1 MDNHEELKRTKLI
14 NRPITTLLIG
24 LGFMSIILLTMMFGS
39 SPKKT
44 ANNKNNV
51 ADPVGDKQVNGEYG
65 TFDTEALA
73 VVMDYDT
80 SLKRITLLPIDNEEP
95 ITLSYSGSSDVKDK
109 FGQVITIAQV
119 SKGNMVDIGYIK
131 NTLEL
136 IKLHESKQAWVNV
149 GVNNLTTDPLTMIMK
164 IGTTNYKFKDN
175 IVVVDGDNMVSV
187 DKLAEQD
194 VLMVSGYEDT
204 IWSIT
209 IIKGHGTVKLVDTA
223 GFTGGNVTV
232 GYEAMQKVS
241 EDLVIPVREGNFNI
255 TVENGKY
262 SVTKNIEIVRNEE
275 TVVSFHGLG
284 QMAEE
289 NGMITFDINPF
300 GADLFLDG
308 LLTLYANPVKLAY
321 GEHEITVSL
330 GGYTTYEGYLN
341 IDEDKKT
348 VRIDLPEAT
357 SKEEADVSII
367 DSVAADSPSIPSWA
381 SDEDIDDD
389 HFIYIEN
396 PEEVSV
402 YLNGEYMGTSPIGF
416 EKIIGSHVF
425 TFIKDGYE
433 TISYTIDI
441 EDDKMDTYISMPDLI
456 PE

>member
-1 MDNHEELKRTKLI
+1 MDNHEEVKRMKLI

-24 LGFMSIILLTMMFGS
+24 LGFLSIILLTMMFGS
-39 SPKKT
+39 SPKK
-44 ANNKNNV
+44 AVNNKNKL
-51 ADPVGDKQVNGEYG
+51 AGPVGDEQVNSDYG

-73 VVMDYDT
+73 VVMEYDT
-80 SLKRITLLPIDNEEP
+80 SLKRITLLPIDYEEP
-95 ITLSYSGSSDVKDK
+95 ITLSYSGASDIKDK
-109 FGQVITIAQV
+109 FGQLITIAQL
-119 SKGNMVDIGYIK
+119 SKGAMVDIGYIK
-131 NTLEL
+131 GTSEL

-149 GVNNLTTDPLTMIMK
+149 GVNNLTTDPLNMIMK
-164 IGTTNYKFKDN
+164 IGSSNYKFNDN
-175 IVVVDGDNMVSV
+175 IVVVDGDDLVTV
-187 DKLAEQD
+187 DRLAEQD
-194 VLMVSGYEDT
+194 LLMVRGYDNT

-209 IIKGHGTVKLVDTA
+209 IIKGHGTVRLTDTA
-223 GFTGGNVTV
+223 GFIGGNVTV
-232 GYEAMQKVS
+232 GYEAMQKIS
-241 EDLVIPVREGNFNI
+241 EDLVIAVREGNFNI

-275 TVVSFHGLG
+275 TVVSFYGLG

-300 GADLFLDG
+300 GADLFING
-308 LLTLYANPVKLAY
+308 MLTLYANPVKLAY

-330 GGYTTYEGYLN
+330 GGYTTYEGYIN
-341 IDEDKKT
+341 VKEDKKT

-357 SKEEADVSII
+357 SKKEADVSII
-367 DSVAADSPSIPSWA
+367 DSADDESPNIPSWA
-381 SDEDIDDD
+381 NDGDIDDD

-396 PEEVSV
+396 PEEASV

-425 TFIKDGYE
+425 TFIREGFE

-441 EDDKMDTYISMPDLI
+441 EDDKMDTYISMPDLL